1 MFREIRKKKN
11 ELSIPAAE
19 ALLQSCRRGVLA
31 VNGDNGYPYAIPV
44 NYFYDRDSQKIW
56 FHGSP
61 TGHKA
66 DALQACGKVCFTV
79 YGNETVKAEAWAPFV
94 QSVVVFG
101 LCRPV
106 TDHPRAMELLRK
118 LAMKYYSCE
127 ALVEEEIAR
136 AGKAVRLFEI
146 EVEHLS
152 GKEVQERQLLPYS
165 ARFTQHRSRHTPTGF
180 AVSGTSAGIPVSK
193 TGFFVKIIRKLSAD
207 TLVFRVP
214 VVSAGFEFSSQHGQ
228 NRSGQPKSRQ
238 TDSVGFPSL
247 CIFYGI
253 AQRSCPGYPK
263 KSFTGSG
270 RAGFPFH
277 KKKTVRPQSHRFQKH
292 VFCLFAAAQGL
303 TAQAGRPPADPWPPS
318 VLPPGGHRQ
327 YAGAPA
333 AGRPSPGK

>member
-106 TDHPRAMELLRK
+106 TDHPRAMR
-118 LAMKYYSCE
+118 
-127 ALVEEEIAR
+127 
-136 AGKAVRLFEI
+136 
-146 EVEHLS
+146 
-152 GKEVQERQLLPYS
+152 
-165 ARFTQHRSRHTPTGF
+165 
-180 AVSGTSAGIPVSK
+180 TSAA
-193 TGFFVKIIRKLSAD
+193 R
-207 TLVFRVP
+207 
-214 VVSAGFEFSSQHGQ
+214 
-228 NRSGQPKSRQ
+228 
-238 TDSVGFPSL
+238 
-247 CIFYGI
+247 
-253 AQRSCPGYPK
+253 
-263 KSFTGSG
+263 
-270 RAGFPFH
+270 
-277 KKKTVRPQSHRFQKH
+277 
-292 VFCLFAAAQGL
+292 
-303 TAQAGRPPADPWPPS
+303 
-318 VLPPGGHRQ
+318 
-327 YAGAPA
+327 
-333 AGRPSPGK
+333 

>member
-31 VNGDNGYPYAIPV
+31 VNGYNGYPYAIPV

-61 TGHKA
+61 ASHKA
-66 DALQACGKVCFTV
+66 DALQTCGKVCFTV
-79 YGNETVKAEAWAPFV
+79 YGNETVEAEAWAPFV

-152 GKEVQERQLLPYS
+152 GKEVQER
-165 ARFTQHRSRHTPTGF
+165 
-180 AVSGTSAGIPVSK
+180 
-193 TGFFVKIIRKLSAD
+193 
-207 TLVFRVP
+207 
-214 VVSAGFEFSSQHGQ
+214 
-228 NRSGQPKSRQ
+228 
-238 TDSVGFPSL
+238 
-247 CIFYGI
+247 
-253 AQRSCPGYPK
+253 
-263 KSFTGSG
+263 
-270 RAGFPFH
+270 
-277 KKKTVRPQSHRFQKH
+277 
-292 VFCLFAAAQGL
+292 
-303 TAQAGRPPADPWPPS
+303 
-318 VLPPGGHRQ
+318 
-327 YAGAPA
+327 
-333 AGRPSPGK
+333 